1 MTKRCVSRTLGPGVP
16 GKGEEGM
23 TEEKKSFWTRLF
35 GGTRSSV
42 REQKVLEYIVY
53 RMNQGANLK
62 DVVGEEY
69 VRRNASGSQISDI
82 LSNPRIVEAARERMQ
97 ETFRSGE
104 LDFDER
110 PSDSKGQME
119 KLVGLST

>member
-1 MTKRCVSRTLGPGVP
+1 MA
-16 GKGEEGM
+16 
-23 TEEKKSFWTRLF
+23 EEKRSFWARLF
-35 GGTRSSV
+35 GGSQSSV

-62 DVVGEEY
+62 DVVEEEY
-69 VRRNASGSQISDI
+69 LRRNLSRSQIGDI

-110 PSDSKGQME
+110 PSGRR
-119 KLVGLST
+119 G

>member
-23 TEEKKSFWTRLF
+23 TEEKKSFWARLF
-35 GGTRSSV
+35 GGSRSSV

-69 VRRNASGSQISDI
+69 VRRNAFGSQISDI

-110 PSDSKGQME
+110 PSDSKG
-119 KLVGLST
+119 